1 VRCGEGGGTEIS
13 SGTISTIIAATA
25 LLGIGIVALE
35 IMKRKG
41 QPTERDDRLVRAVDD
56 MRTRMD
62 DLGRDL
68 QEALDRAERE
78 SRRNRFMSDL
88 GSSIEF
94 DELLDRVLDAL
105 LEVPGYDAAMVMLD
119 EAAGQPTIATRGM
132 TPEEAAHPP
141 SSGVGGV
148 LPPGPMTV
156 SYRYG
161 ASSAADTQLIR
172 GGLFMALAGREG
184 HQQLGSIALFWRTPG
199 YEPSQDR
206 IAAVEQIAETS
217 IPAIENARRYR
228 EARQLAETDALTGF
242 FNQRYFHEMLR
253 REALR
258 AQRYDRRLALLIL
271 DLDDFKAVNDRIG
284 HLAGDA
290 VLAQVAEQ
298 LRNEIRS
305 VDIGCRVGGDE
316 FAVVM
321 PESTAEDA
329 AQLFERMHQGVAKM
343 PMPGGQQ
350 VRLSAGIAELRHGE
364 TAAGLFERADYALR
378 QSKDHGK
385 DRATTATE

>member
-1 VRCGEGGGTEIS
+1 VGEPDIS
-13 SGTISTIIAATA
+13 SGTVSTIIAATA
-25 LLGIGIVALE
+25 LLGLGLVALE
-35 IMKRKG
+35 IIRRRE
-41 QPTERDDRLVRAVDD
+41 PARRDDRLVQAVDD

-68 QEALDRAERE
+68 SEALERAERE
-78 SRRNRFMSDL
+78 SRRNRFLSDL

-94 DELLDRVLDAL
+94 DELLDRVLDAA
-105 LEVPGYDAAMVMLD
+105 LEVPGFDAALVSLD
-119 EAAGQPTIATRGM
+119 DQSGPATTATRGM

-141 SSGVGGV
+141 SSGAGGV
-148 LPPGPMTV
+148 LPAGPITV

-161 ASSAADTQLIR
+161 AADAADTQLIR
-172 GGLFMALAGREG
+172 GGLFMALVGREG
-184 HQQLGSIALFWRTPG
+184 HQLGSLALFWRTPG
-199 YEPSQDR
+199 YEPPPER
-206 IAAVEQIAETS
+206 VAAIEQIAATC

-271 DLDDFKAVNDRIG
+271 DLDDFKSVNDRVG

-321 PESTAEDA
+321 PESTEEDA
-329 AQLFERMHQGVAKM
+329 SQLFDRMRDGVASM
-343 PMPGGQQ
+343 PMPGGHR

-364 TAAGLFERADYALR
+364 TAAGLFERADAALR
-378 QSKDHGK
+378 LSKDHGK
-385 DRATTATE
+385 DRATTASE